1 MHKESIMFT
10 IATKLTEVETA
21 FEDSKEVR
29 WLTENEVKQLIERLV
44 TIAASE
50 NEKREAALLSRL
62 DYPAR

>member
-1 MHKESIMFT
+1 MF
-10 IATKLTEVETA
+10 TKLTEVETA

>member
-1 MHKESIMFT
+1 MFT

>member
-1 MHKESIMFT
+1 MFT

-44 TIAASE
+44 TIAATE

>member
-1 MHKESIMFT
+1 MFT
-10 IATKLTEVETA
+10 ITSKLTEVETA
-21 FEDSKEVR
+21 FADSKEVR

-44 TIAASE
+44 SIATDE

>member
-1 MHKESIMFT
+1 MFT

-50 NEKREAALLSRL
+50 NEKREAALWSRL

>member
-1 MHKESIMFT
+1 MYKESIMFT

-44 TIAASE
+44 TIAATE